1 MVVVG
6 GGTAGA
12 RLAQRLPVTLLGEE
26 PHAPYNRVLLA
37 DVLAG
42 RYAPEV
48 IALPGTRE
56 PVRLGVRAVR
66 IDRAA
71 RTVECA
77 DGSLVGYDRLVL
89 ATGSNPVLPPL
100 RGLRGAALPAGVHP
114 FRTLDD
120 CLSLRALVRPG
131 VRAVVIGGGLLGV
144 SAARALAALG
154 ADVVLTQQGER
165 LMERQL
171 DAQASALLRSHV
183 EALGVEVH
191 TECRVSGLRQ
201 RDGAVTAVE
210 LADGYV
216 LDTQVVVL
224 ACGVRP
230 RVALARE
237 AGLSVATGIVVDDE
251 LRTSDPHIH
260 AIGDCAEHGGRV
272 YGLAGPALEQADV
285 LADVL
290 LAETPAPARTGALT
304 GASAEARAGTRD
316 GALGDAPAPARTR
329 DGAHP
334 RVGNRPAGA
343 GRVGTRDG
351 APGRAPALRTDP
363 HHEDAAHPVR
373 AQAREPLAPAGRGS
387 AVPTLPQALGFARAG
402 GTPLAPAERMPT
414 AGGAQPTAAT
424 PAPAPAEAQ
433 PASAGSAPAARYTG
447 TRALTRLTLG
457 GARPLDLAAFGEV
470 TAQPGDDVVQLADAT
485 RAAYRKVVVRGD
497 RLVGGVLLGDLAAVG
512 ALARAWEGDEA
523 LPDAAPLLHLLTH
536 DGGSS

>member
-1 MVVVG
+1 MSTRIVVVG

-56 PVRLGVRAVR
+56 PVRLGARAVR

-71 RTVECA
+71 RTVTCA
-77 DGSLVGYDRLVL
+77 DGTLVAYDRLVL

-120 CLSLRALVRPG
+120 CLSLHALVRPG

-144 SAARALAALG
+144 SAARALAERG

-171 DAQASALLRSHV
+171 DEHASALLREHV

-210 LADGYV
+210 LADGFV
-216 LDTQVVVL
+216 LDAQVVVL

-237 AGLSVATGIVVDDE
+237 AGLDVATGIVVDDS
-251 LRTSDPHIH
+251 LRTSDPYIH
-260 AIGDCAEHGGRV
+260 AIGDCAEHAGRV

-290 LAETPAPARTGALT
+290 LAE
-304 GASAEARAGTRD
+304 
-316 GALGDAPAPARTR
+316 
-329 DGAHP
+329 
-334 RVGNRPAGA
+334 
-343 GRVGTRDG
+343 
-351 APGRAPALRTDP
+351 
-363 HHEDAAHPVR
+363 AAADV
-373 AQAREPLAPAGRGS
+373 
-387 AVPTLPQALGFARAG
+387 
-402 GTPLAPAERMPT
+402 
-414 AGGAQPTAAT
+414 
-424 PAPAPAEAQ
+424 
-433 PASAGSAPAARYTG
+433 RYTG
-447 TRALTRLTLG
+447 TRALTRLTLRG
-457 GARPLDLAAFGEV
+457 SRPLDLAAFGEV
-470 TAQPGDDVVQLADAT
+470 TARPGDDVVQLADAT
-485 RAAYRKVVVRGD
+485 RSAYRKVVVRGD

-523 LPDAAPLLHLLTH
+523 LPDEAPLLHLLTH

>member
-1 MVVVG
+1 MSTRIVVVG

-42 RYAPEV
+42 RYASEV

-56 PVRLGVRAVR
+56 PARLGVRAVR

-77 DGSLVGYDRLVL
+77 DGSVVGYDRLVL

-100 RGLRGAALPAGVHP
+100 RGLRGAELPEGVHA

-120 CLSLRALVRPG
+120 CLALRDRVRPG
-131 VRAVVIGGGLLGV
+131 TRAVVIGGGLLGV

-154 ADVVLTQQGER
+154 AEVVLTQQGER

-171 DAQASALLRSHV
+171 DEHASGLLREHV
-183 EALGVEVH
+183 ESLGVEVH

-210 LADGYV
+210 LADGFV
-216 LDTQVVVL
+216 LDAQVVVL

-237 AGLSVATGIVVDDE
+237 AGLDVGTGIVVDDE
-251 LRTSDPHIH
+251 LRTSDPYIH
-260 AIGDCAEHGGRV
+260 AIGDCAEHAGRV

-290 LAETPAPARTGALT
+290 AR
-304 GASAEARAGTRD
+304 
-316 GALGDAPAPARTR
+316 
-329 DGAHP
+329 
-334 RVGNRPAGA
+334 V
-343 GRVGTRDG
+343 V
-351 APGRAPALRTDP
+351 
-363 HHEDAAHPVR
+363 
-373 AQAREPLAPAGRGS
+373 
-387 AVPTLPQALGFARAG
+387 
-402 GTPLAPAERMPT
+402 
-414 AGGAQPTAAT
+414 
-424 PAPAPAEAQ
+424 
-433 PASAGSAPAARYTG
+433 PAAGYTG

-457 GARPLDLAAFGEV
+457 GARPLDLAAFGDA
-470 TAQPGDDVVQLADAT
+470 TPRPGDDVVQLTDAT
-485 RAAYRKVVVRGD
+485 RSAYRKVVVRGD

-512 ALARAWEGDEA
+512 SLAQAWEGDEA
-523 LPDAAPLLHLLTH
+523 LPDAPLLHLLTH
-536 DGGSS
+536 DGGS

>member
-1 MVVVG
+1 MSTRIVVVG

-56 PVRLGVRAVR
+56 PARLGVRAVR

-100 RGLRGAALPAGVHP
+100 RGLRGPGGAGGVEPPEGVHA

-120 CLSLRALVRPG
+120 CLALRGRVRPG
-131 VRAVVIGGGLLGV
+131 ARAVVIGGGLLGV

-154 ADVVLTQQGER
+154 AEVVLTQQGER

-171 DAQASALLRSHV
+171 DPTASDLLRKHV
-183 EALGVEVH
+183 ESLGVEVH

-201 RDGAVTAVE
+201 RDGEVTAVE
-210 LADGYV
+210 LADGFV
-216 LDTQVVVL
+216 LDAQVVVL

-237 AGLSVATGIVVDDE
+237 AGLVVATGIVVDDE
-251 LRTSDPHIH
+251 LRTSDPRIH
-260 AIGDCAEHGGRV
+260 AIGDCAEHDGRV
-272 YGLAGPALEQADV
+272 YGLAGPALDQADA
-285 LADVL
+285 LTAVL
-290 LAETPAPARTGALT
+290 LAETSASTAGRPVGTQPAPVTDPHPDGDALPVRVQAQGAEAPARAPSVVPTAAAPAT
-304 GASAEARAGTRD
+304 
-316 GALGDAPAPARTR
+316 DAPA
-329 DGAHP
+329 
-334 RVGNRPAGA
+334 AG
-343 GRVGTRDG
+343 
-351 APGRAPALRTDP
+351 
-363 HHEDAAHPVR
+363 
-373 AQAREPLAPAGRGS
+373 
-387 AVPTLPQALGFARAG
+387 
-402 GTPLAPAERMPT
+402 
-414 AGGAQPTAAT
+414 
-424 PAPAPAEAQ
+424 
-433 PASAGSAPAARYTG
+433 YTG
-447 TRALTRLTLG
+447 TRALTRLTLT
-457 GARPLDLAAFGEV
+457 GAHPLDLAAFGE
-470 TAQPGDDVVQLADAT
+470 TTPRPGDDVVQLTDAT
-485 RAAYRKVVVRGD
+485 RRAYRKVVVRGD

-512 ALARAWEGDEA
+512 TLARAWEGDEA
-523 LPDAAPLLHLLTH
+523 LPDEAPLLHLLTH

>member
-1 MVVVG
+1 MSTRIVVVG

-42 RYAPEV
+42 RYASEV

-56 PVRLGVRAVR
+56 PARLGVRAVR

-77 DGSLVGYDRLVL
+77 DGSVVGYDRLVL

-100 RGLRGAALPAGVHP
+100 RGLRGAELPEGVHA

-120 CLSLRALVRPG
+120 CLALRDRVRPG
-131 VRAVVIGGGLLGV
+131 TRAVVIGGGLLGV

-154 ADVVLTQQGER
+154 AEVVLTQQGER

-171 DAQASALLRSHV
+171 DEQASGLLREHV
-183 EALGVEVH
+183 ESLGVEVH

-210 LADGYV
+210 LADGFV
-216 LDTQVVVL
+216 LDAAVVVL

-237 AGLSVATGIVVDDE
+237 AGLDVGTGIVVDDE
-251 LRTSDPHIH
+251 LRTSDPYIH
-260 AIGDCAEHGGRV
+260 AIGDCAEHAGRV

-290 LAETPAPARTGALT
+290 AR
-304 GASAEARAGTRD
+304 
-316 GALGDAPAPARTR
+316 
-329 DGAHP
+329 
-334 RVGNRPAGA
+334 V
-343 GRVGTRDG
+343 V
-351 APGRAPALRTDP
+351 
-363 HHEDAAHPVR
+363 
-373 AQAREPLAPAGRGS
+373 
-387 AVPTLPQALGFARAG
+387 
-402 GTPLAPAERMPT
+402 
-414 AGGAQPTAAT
+414 
-424 PAPAPAEAQ
+424 
-433 PASAGSAPAARYTG
+433 PAAGYTG

-457 GARPLDLAAFGEV
+457 GARPLDLAAFGDA
-470 TAQPGDDVVQLADAT
+470 TPRPGDDVVQLTDAT
-485 RAAYRKVVVRGD
+485 RSAYRKVVVRGD

-512 ALARAWEGDEA
+512 SLAQAWEGDEA
-523 LPDAAPLLHLLTH
+523 LPDAPLLHLLTH
-536 DGGSS
+536 DGGS

>member
-1 MVVVG
+1 MSTRIVVVG

-26 PHAPYNRVLLA
+26 SHAPYNRVLLA

-48 IALPGTRE
+48 IALPEVRE
-56 PVRLGVRAVR
+56 PARLGVRATR

-77 DGSLVGYDRLVL
+77 DGSVVGYDRLVL

-100 RGLRGAALPAGVHP
+100 RGLRGAALPDGVHP

-120 CLSLRALVRPG
+120 CLELRSVVRPG

-154 ADVVLTQQGER
+154 AEVVLTQQGER

-171 DAQASALLRSHV
+171 DAQASVLLREHV
-183 EALGVEVH
+183 ESLGVEVH

-210 LADGYV
+210 LADGFV
-216 LDTQVVVL
+216 LDAQVVVL

-230 RVALARE
+230 RVSLARE
-237 AGLSVATGIVVDDE
+237 AGLDVATGIVVDDE
-251 LRTSDPHIH
+251 LRTSDPFIH
-260 AIGDCAEHGGRV
+260 AIGDCAEHAGRN

-285 LADVL
+285 LADL
-290 LAETPAPARTGALT
+290 LTTEL
-304 GASAEARAGTRD
+304 AG
-316 GALGDAPAPARTR
+316 
-329 DGAHP
+329 
-334 RVGNRPAGA
+334 
-343 GRVGTRDG
+343 
-351 APGRAPALRTDP
+351 
-363 HHEDAAHPVR
+363 
-373 AQAREPLAPAGRGS
+373 
-387 AVPTLPQALGFARAG
+387 
-402 GTPLAPAERMPT
+402 
-414 AGGAQPTAAT
+414 
-424 PAPAPAEAQ
+424 
-433 PASAGSAPAARYTG
+433 ARYTG

-457 GARPLDLAAFGEV
+457 GAQPLDLAAFGEV
-470 TAQPGDDVVQLADAT
+470 TARPGDDVVQLTDAT
-485 RAAYRKVVVRGD
+485 RSAYRKVVVRGD

-512 ALARAWEGDEA
+512 SLAQAWEGDEA
-523 LPDAAPLLHLLTH
+523 LPDAPLLHLLTH
-536 DGGSS
+536 DGGS

>member
-1 MVVVG
+1 MSTRIVVVG

-26 PHAPYNRVLLA
+26 THAPYNRVLLA

-48 IALPGTRE
+48 IALPGARE
-56 PVRLGVRAVR
+56 PVRLGTRAVR

-77 DGSLVGYDRLVL
+77 DGSRVGYDRLVL

-100 RGLRGAALPAGVHP
+100 RGLRGAALPSGVHP

-131 VRAVVIGGGLLGV
+131 VRAVVVGGGLLGV
-144 SAARALAALG
+144 SAARALAERG

-171 DAQASALLRSHV
+171 DERASALLREHV

-210 LADGYV
+210 LADGFV
-216 LDTQVVVL
+216 LDARVVVL

-251 LRTSDPHIH
+251 LRTSDPLIH
-260 AIGDCAEHGGRV
+260 AIGDCAEHAGRV
-272 YGLAGPALEQADV
+272 YGLAGPALDQADV
-285 LADVL
+285 LSDRL
-290 LAETPAPARTGALT
+290 LAET
-304 GASAEARAGTRD
+304 SAHLRAGDRS
-316 GALGDAPAPARTR
+316 
-329 DGAHP
+329 
-334 RVGNRPAGA
+334 AG
-343 GRVGTRDG
+343 
-351 APGRAPALRTDP
+351 
-363 HHEDAAHPVR
+363 
-373 AQAREPLAPAGRGS
+373 
-387 AVPTLPQALGFARAG
+387 
-402 GTPLAPAERMPT
+402 AERMPT
-414 AGGAQPTAAT
+414 AGGRPPT
-424 PAPAPAEAQ
+424 
-433 PASAGSAPAARYTG
+433 ARYTG
-447 TRALTRLTLG
+447 TRALTRLTLTG
-457 GARPLDLAAFGEV
+457 PSPLDLAAFGQV
-470 TAQPGDDVVQLADAT
+470 TAGPGDDVVELSDST
-485 RAAYRKVVVRGD
+485 RSAYRKVVVRGD

-523 LPDAAPLLHLLTH
+523 LPDEAP
-536 DGGSS
+536 

>member
-1 MVVVG
+1 MSTRIVVVG

-42 RYAPEV
+42 RYASEV

-56 PVRLGVRAVR
+56 PARLGVRAVR
-66 IDRAA
+66 IERAA

-77 DGSLVGYDRLVL
+77 DGSVVGYDRLVL

-100 RGLRGAALPAGVHP
+100 RGLRGAELPEGVHA

-120 CLSLRALVRPG
+120 CLALRDRVRPG
-131 VRAVVIGGGLLGV
+131 TRAVVIGGGLLGV

-154 ADVVLTQQGER
+154 AEVVLTQQGER

-171 DAQASALLRSHV
+171 DEHASGLLREHV
-183 EALGVEVH
+183 ESLGVEVH

-210 LADGYV
+210 LADGFV
-216 LDTQVVVL
+216 LDAQVVVL

-237 AGLSVATGIVVDDE
+237 AGLDVGTGIVVDDE
-251 LRTSDPHIH
+251 LRTSDPYIH
-260 AIGDCAEHGGRV
+260 AIGDCAEHAGRV

-290 LAETPAPARTGALT
+290 AR
-304 GASAEARAGTRD
+304 
-316 GALGDAPAPARTR
+316 
-329 DGAHP
+329 
-334 RVGNRPAGA
+334 V
-343 GRVGTRDG
+343 V
-351 APGRAPALRTDP
+351 
-363 HHEDAAHPVR
+363 
-373 AQAREPLAPAGRGS
+373 
-387 AVPTLPQALGFARAG
+387 
-402 GTPLAPAERMPT
+402 
-414 AGGAQPTAAT
+414 
-424 PAPAPAEAQ
+424 
-433 PASAGSAPAARYTG
+433 PAAGYTG

-457 GARPLDLAAFGEV
+457 GARPLDLAAFGDA
-470 TAQPGDDVVQLADAT
+470 TPRPGDDVVQLTDAT
-485 RAAYRKVVVRGD
+485 RSAYRKVVVRGD

-512 ALARAWEGDEA
+512 SLAQAWEGDEA
-523 LPDAAPLLHLLTH
+523 LPDAPLLHLLTH
-536 DGGSS
+536 DGGS

>member
-1 MVVVG
+1 MSTRIVVVG

-56 PVRLGVRAVR
+56 PVRLGARAVR

-71 RTVECA
+71 RTVTCA
-77 DGSLVGYDRLVL
+77 DGTLVAYDRLVL

-120 CLSLRALVRPG
+120 CLSLDALVRPG

-144 SAARALAALG
+144 SAARALAERG

-171 DAQASALLRSHV
+171 DEHASALLREHV

-210 LADGYV
+210 LADGFV
-216 LDTQVVVL
+216 LDAQVVVL

-237 AGLSVATGIVVDDE
+237 AGLDVATGIVVDDS
-251 LRTSDPHIH
+251 LRTSDPYIH
-260 AIGDCAEHGGRV
+260 AIGDCAEHAGRV

-285 LADVL
+285 LADAL
-290 LAETPAPARTGALT
+290 LAE
-304 GASAEARAGTRD
+304 
-316 GALGDAPAPARTR
+316 
-329 DGAHP
+329 
-334 RVGNRPAGA
+334 
-343 GRVGTRDG
+343 
-351 APGRAPALRTDP
+351 
-363 HHEDAAHPVR
+363 AAADV
-373 AQAREPLAPAGRGS
+373 
-387 AVPTLPQALGFARAG
+387 
-402 GTPLAPAERMPT
+402 
-414 AGGAQPTAAT
+414 
-424 PAPAPAEAQ
+424 
-433 PASAGSAPAARYTG
+433 RYTG
-447 TRALTRLTLG
+447 TRALTRLTLRG
-457 GARPLDLAAFGEV
+457 SRPLDLAAFGEV
-470 TAQPGDDVVQLADAT
+470 TARPGDDVVQLADAT
-485 RAAYRKVVVRGD
+485 RSAYRKVVVRGD

-523 LPDAAPLLHLLTH
+523 LPDEAPLLHLLTH

>member
-1 MVVVG
+1 MSTRIVVVG

-12 RLAQRLPVTLLGEE
+12 RLARRLPVTLLGEE

-48 IALPGTRE
+48 IALPGTRG
-56 PVRLGVRAVR
+56 PARLGTRAVR

-120 CLSLRALVRPG
+120 CLALRAAVRPG
-131 VRAVVIGGGLLGV
+131 VRAVVVGGGLLGV

-154 ADVVLTQQGER
+154 ADVVLAQQGER

-171 DAQASALLRSHV
+171 DAHASALLREHV
-183 EALGVEVH
+183 ESLGVEVH
-191 TECRVSGLRQ
+191 TECRVGGLRQ

-210 LADGYV
+210 LADGFV
-216 LDTQVVVL
+216 LDAGVVVL

-237 AGLSVATGIVVDDE
+237 AGLDVATGIVVDDE
-251 LRTSDPHIH
+251 LRTSDPAVH
-260 AIGDCAEHGGRV
+260 AVGDCAEHAGRV
-272 YGLAGPALEQADV
+272 YGLAGPALEQADALVEV
-285 LADVL
+285 LAR
-290 LAETPAPARTGALT
+290 ET
-304 GASAEARAGTRD
+304 GASE
-316 GALGDAPAPARTR
+316 APAPT
-329 DGAHP
+329 
-334 RVGNRPAGA
+334 
-343 GRVGTRDG
+343 
-351 APGRAPALRTDP
+351 
-363 HHEDAAHPVR
+363 
-373 AQAREPLAPAGRGS
+373 
-387 AVPTLPQALGFARAG
+387 
-402 GTPLAPAERMPT
+402 
-414 AGGAQPTAAT
+414 
-424 PAPAPAEAQ
+424 
-433 PASAGSAPAARYTG
+433 APAAYTG
-447 TRALTRLTLG
+447 TRALTRLTLTG
-457 GARPLDLAAFGEV
+457 PRPLDLAAFGEV
-470 TAQPGDDVVQLADAT
+470 TARPGDDTVQLTDPT
-485 RAAYRKVVVRGD
+485 RGAYRKVVVRGD

-523 LPDAAPLLHLLTH
+523 LPEAPLLHLLTH
-536 DGGSS
+536 DGGS

>member
-1 MVVVG
+1 MSTRIVVVG
-6 GGTAGA
+6 GGTAGS

-48 IALPGTRE
+48 IALPGTLE
-56 PVRLGVRAVR
+56 PVRLGTRAVR

-120 CLSLRALVRPG
+120 CLELRALVRPG

-144 SAARALAALG
+144 SAARALAERG

-171 DAQASALLRSHV
+171 DEHASALLREHV

-210 LADGYV
+210 LADGFV
-216 LDTQVVVL
+216 LDAQVVVL

-237 AGLSVATGIVVDDE
+237 AGLAVATGIVVDDE
-251 LRTSDPHIH
+251 LRTSDPAIH
-260 AIGDCAEHGGRV
+260 AIGDCAEHAGRV
-272 YGLAGPALEQADV
+272 YGLAGPALDQADVLTDV

-290 LAETPAPARTGALT
+290 P
-304 GASAEARAGTRD
+304 ASAAGAPEPEPTRD
-316 GALGDAPAPARTR
+316 GAL
-329 DGAHP
+329 
-334 RVGNRPAGA
+334 AGA
-343 GRVGTRDG
+343 LG
-351 APGRAPALRTDP
+351 PGSSP
-363 HHEDAAHPVR
+363 HHEGAARPVR
-373 AQAREPLAPAGRGS
+373 AQAQEAEALATVPS
-387 AVPTLPQALGFARAG
+387 VVPTRPAQRDGCPQR
-402 GTPLAPAERMPT
+402 P
-414 AGGAQPTAAT
+414 
-424 PAPAPAEAQ
+424 
-433 PASAGSAPAARYTG
+433 RYKG

-457 GARPLDLAAFGEV
+457 GARPLDLAAFGQV
-470 TAQPGDDVVQLADAT
+470 TAEPGDDVVQLTDST
-485 RAAYRKVVVRGD
+485 RSAYRKVVVRGD

-523 LPDAAPLLHLLTH
+523 LPDEAPLLHLLTH

>member
-1 MVVVG
+1 MSTRIVVVG

-48 IALPGTRE
+48 IALPETRE

-100 RGLRGAALPAGVHP
+100 RGLRGAALPEGVHP

-120 CLSLRALVRPG
+120 CLTLRALVRPG

-144 SAARALAALG
+144 SAARALAGLG
-154 ADVVLTQQGER
+154 AEVVLTQQGER

-171 DAQASALLRSHV
+171 DAQASALLRDHV
-183 EALGVEVH
+183 ESLGVEVH

-210 LADGYV
+210 LADGFV
-216 LDTQVVVL
+216 LDAQVVVL

-237 AGLSVATGIVVDDE
+237 AGLDIGRGILVDDE
-251 LRTSDPHIH
+251 LRTSDPYIH
-260 AIGDCAEHGGRV
+260 AVGDCAEHGGRV
-272 YGLAGPALEQADV
+272 YGLAGPALEQADA
-285 LADVL
+285 LAELL
-290 LAETPAPARTGALT
+290 LAEAATPAPCGQSSRT
-304 GASAEARAGTRD
+304 
-316 GALGDAPAPARTR
+316 
-329 DGAHP
+329 
-334 RVGNRPAGA
+334 A

-351 APGRAPALRTDP
+351 ALAGASAPSTYP
-363 HHEDAAHPVR
+363 HHEGAALVG
-373 AQAREPLAPAGRGS
+373 AEPQGAEAPARAPS
-387 AVPTLPQALGFARAG
+387 VVPTRS
-402 GTPLAPAERMPT
+402 APAERMPT
-414 AGGAQPTAAT
+414 T
-424 PAPAPAEAQ
+424 
-433 PASAGSAPAARYTG
+433 RYTG

-457 GARPLDLAAFGEV
+457 GPQPLDLAAFGDA
-470 TAQPGDDVVQLADAT
+470 TAQPGDDVVQLTDAT
-485 RAAYRKVVVRGD
+485 QGAYRKVVVRGD

-512 ALARAWEGDEA
+512 TLARAWEGDEA
-523 LPDAAPLLHLLTH
+523 LSDAPLLHLLTH
-536 DGGSS
+536 DGGS